1 MPFFSRAAAICLFL
15 CAAWAAE
22 AADLNVRTII
32 TQSVTN
38 FVRPGYERFH
48 DTTTA
53 LANAVDGLCKTPSE
67 TSLQAARNAF
77 SATVDS
83 WSSIEVIRFGPVA
96 EQNRLERNLYWP
108 DRKSIG
114 LKQLQAALASKD
126 QTATDATQ
134 LAGKS
139 VAMQGLGALEFV
151 LYGTGA
157 GELSG
162 NRDPFRCAYGLA
174 ISKNLDGMAGE
185 LANEWADPAGFSEKW
200 QGFGTENPLYRD
212 GSEALTELLEVFV
225 NGLELIR
232 DQRLGGFL
240 GKNERSDKPKQA
252 LFWRS
257 GKTAQAL
264 KANVEGLK
272 ALFDASGIGP
282 ALPET
287 SRWIA
292 QSAGFEFSN
301 AVNAADAVKD
311 SPVEEALADPA
322 KRGKFAYFG
331 VVTSS
336 LSEIFGMRLAAEL
349 GLTAG
354 FSSLDGD

>member
-1 MPFFSRAAAICLFL
+1 MPSSLRVALIGLLLCVTGAAN
-15 CAAWAAE
+15 AAE
-22 AADLNVRTII
+22 IDVKAVVAKSIGD
-32 TQSVTN
+32 
-38 FVRPGYERFH
+38 FVRPGYVRLH
-48 DTTTA
+48 DTTA
-53 LANAVDGLCKTPSE
+53 SLDEAVGGLCKTPSDA
-67 TSLQAARNAF
+67 SLGAAREAF

-83 WSSIEVIRFGPVA
+83 WASIELIRFGPVT
-96 EQNRLERNLYWP
+96 ERNRLERILFWP

-114 LKQLQAALASKD
+114 LKQVQAALADND

-157 GELSG
+157 EELSG
-162 NRDPFRCAYGLA
+162 EAGAFRCAYGLA
-174 ISKNLDGMAGE
+174 ISQNLETIAGE
-185 LANEWADPAGFSEKW
+185 LAAEWADPAGFSQKW
-200 QGFGTENPLYRD
+200 QEFGPQNPLYRD
-212 GSEALTELLEVFV
+212 SSEALTELLEVFI

-240 GKNERSDKPKQA
+240 GAEEKADKPRQA

-257 GKTAQAL
+257 GKTADTLA
-264 KANVEGLK
+264 ANMEGLK
-272 ALFDASGIGP
+272 ALLDASGIGP

-287 SRWIA
+287 AHWIG
-292 QSAGFEFSN
+292 QSADFEFNN
-301 AVNAADAVKD
+301 AITAAKAARG
-311 SPVEEALADPA
+311 PVADVLADPA
-322 KRGKFAYFG
+322 KRGKLAYFG

-336 LSEIFGMRLAAEL
+336 LTEIFGTRLSAEL

>member
-1 MPFFSRAAAICLFL
+1 MPFFSRAAICLFL
-15 CAAWAAE
+15 CASAAAE
-22 AADLNVRTII
+22 AADLDVKTIV
-32 TQSVTN
+32 TDSVTD
-38 FVRPGYERFH
+38 FVRPGYARFH

-53 LANAVDGLCKTPSE
+53 LANAVDGLCKAPSDA
-67 TSLQAARNAF
+67 SLDTARNAF
-77 SATVDS
+77 SATVNS
-83 WSSIEVIRFGPVA
+83 WSSVEIIRFGPVT
-96 EQNRLERNLYWP
+96 EQNRLERTLFWP

-114 LKQLQAALASKD
+114 LKQVQAALASKD

-162 NRDPFRCAYGLA
+162 DGEPFRCAYGLA

-185 LANEWADPAGFSEKW
+185 LVNEWADPAGFSEKW
-200 QGFGTENPLYRD
+200 LGFGTENPLYRD
-212 GSEALTELLEVFV
+212 GNEALTELLEVFV

-240 GKNERSDKPKQA
+240 GKDEKSDKPKQA

-257 GKTAQAL
+257 GKTADAL

-282 ALPET
+282 ALPEM

-292 QSAGFEFSN
+292 QSADFEFSN
-301 AVNAADAVKD
+301 GINAANAVKD
-311 SPVEEALADPA
+311 SPIEEALADPA

-336 LSEIFGMRLAAEL
+336 LSEIFGTRLAAEL

>member
-1 MPFFSRAAAICLFL
+1 MLRIFIAAAAGYLFLAAVPARAA
-15 CAAWAAE
+15 E
-22 AADLNVRTII
+22 LNVKTIV
-32 TQSVTN
+32 TRSVSG
-38 FVRPGYERFH
+38 FVRPGYLRFH
-48 DTTTA
+48 DTTNA
-53 LANAVDGLCKTPSE
+53 LGKAMDGLCKAPSE
-67 TSLQAARNAF
+67 ASLEAGRNAF

-83 WSSIEVIRFGPVA
+83 WSAIEIIRFGPVA
-96 EQNRLERNLYWP
+96 QQNRLERILFWP

-114 LKQLQAALASKD
+114 LKQVQGVLASKD
-126 QTATDATQ
+126 ATVTDAAQ

-151 LYGTGA
+151 LHGTGA
-157 GELSG
+157 EGLSG
-162 NRDPFRCAYGLA
+162 KGDPFRCAYGAA
-174 ISKNLDGMAGE
+174 IARNLDTIAGE
-185 LANEWADPAGFSEKW
+185 LATDWADPAGFSQKW
-200 QGFGTENPLYRD
+200 KEFGPKNPLYRD
-212 GSEALTELLEVFV
+212 SDEALTELLEVFV

-240 GKNERSDKPKQA
+240 GSDDKADKPRQA
-252 LFWRS
+252 LLWRS
-257 GKTAQAL
+257 GKTADTLA
-264 KANVEGLK
+264 ANMESLK

-292 QSAGFEFSN
+292 RSTDFEFNN
-301 AVNAADAVKD
+301 AIKAAEAAKG
-311 SPVEEALADPA
+311 PVAETLADHE
-322 KRGKFAYFG
+322 KRGKLAYFG

-336 LSEIFGMRLAAEL
+336 LSELLGTRLSAKL